1 MIVVAVVATALTG
14 FTIVMNRIINSRLA
28 ERIGIFQSTLYN
40 YITGLAVSIL
50 FALFSREAI
59 SLKGFDFGAVP
70 FWAYLGGFTGVI
82 VIVLSSYLTP
92 RISALYLTLLLF
104 IGQLFTGIVIDFFNT
119 GDFSWSKL
127 VGGLFVVAGLAYN
140 LILDYR
146 KELEK
151 AKGKEQA
158 VHLVDKNQ

>member
-1 MIVVAVVATALTG
+1 MIVIAVIATALTG

-28 ERIGIFQSTLYN
+28 ERIGLFQSTLFN
-40 YITGLAVSIL
+40 YITGLFVSVL
-50 FALFSREAI
+50 FMLFSKETIA
-59 SLKGFDFGAVP
+59 LKGFDFGSVP
-70 FWAYLGGFTGVI
+70 FWAYLGGLVGVI

-104 IGQLFTGIVIDFFNT
+104 IGQLFTGIIIDFFNT

-140 LILDYR
+140 LVLDSR
-146 KELEK
+146 KES
-151 AKGKEQA
+151 GKSGE
-158 VHLVDKNQ
+158 

>member
-1 MIVVAVVATALTG
+1 MIVIAVIATALTG

-28 ERIGIFQSTLYN
+28 ERIGLFQSTLFN
-40 YITGLAVSIL
+40 YITGLFVSVL
-50 FALFSREAI
+50 FVLFSKETI
-59 SLKGFDFGAVP
+59 VLKGFDFGSIP
-70 FWAYLGGFTGVI
+70 FWAYLGGFVGVI

-104 IGQLFTGIVIDFFNT
+104 VGQLFTGIIIDFFNT

-140 LILDYR
+140 LILDYK
-146 KELEK
+146 KES
-151 AKGKEQA
+151 GKSGE
-158 VHLVDKNQ
+158 